1 MDAGESKG
9 ERETKDHLE
18 KDCREGE
25 RQSRVEELECGE
37 GSGAKQRVLGK
48 KRDQERDGLMRL
60 LAPRDMMMMILRLA
74 AREPCVFFEGNLFFF
89 QINSNQHRNCN

>member
-9 ERETKDHLE
+9 ERETKDHLG

-25 RQSRVEELECGE
+25 RQSRVEEMECGQ

-48 KRDQERDGLMRL
+48 ERDGLMCL
-60 LAPRDMMMMILRLA
+60 LARREMMMMMMMMNGMLVVHR
-74 AREPCVFFEGNLFFF
+74 PFFRNAKIDKENL
-89 QINSNQHRNCN
+89 